1 MSFARKLQELRQQH
15 DLSQENLAEL
25 LNVSRQ
31 SVSKW
36 ERGKGYPEMDKL
48 LFLSNYFGVTLD
60 ELLKDPD
67 TPTNTGGKRRPIN
80 LTKPS
85 ANSVKEI
92 YPDKSGP
99 REAHPYNSE
108 VREAYP
114 GESPVQEIYPDADI
128 PRFKVASEAPNDIAQ
143 YGNYSCTP
151 QWSSNT
157 QSVSKGRSRKRK
169 SKNLPIFIV
178 IFILVLSA
186 ILISFIIAANIT
198 RQSSNIDTVSVP
210 DPEIYYEDDYVY
222 EYDYTDQY
230 SIKCCIDQ
238 ATETRYI
245 FDNEFGNGIVTT
257 LNPDEYV
264 EYIELLDLESGNTI
278 YGYDWYY
285 WDNPVLSVNNKTY
298 VIPEYMLLNYISP
311 EESGDHVI
319 ASDTE
324 NRQYFVP
331 KYILEAFDA
340 LMAEADSENNEDPE
354 NIENDENIENAEDED
369 NGEVPV
375 SGF

>member
-1 MSFARKLQELRQQH
+1 
-15 DLSQENLAEL
+15 
-25 LNVSRQ
+25 
-31 SVSKW
+31 
-36 ERGKGYPEMDKL
+36 MDKL

-157 QSVSKGRSRKRK
+157 QSVSKG
-169 SKNLPIFIV
+169 
-178 IFILVLSA
+178 
-186 ILISFIIAANIT
+186 
-198 RQSSNIDTVSVP
+198 
-210 DPEIYYEDDYVY
+210 
-222 EYDYTDQY
+222 
-230 SIKCCIDQ
+230 
-238 ATETRYI
+238 
-245 FDNEFGNGIVTT
+245 
-257 LNPDEYV
+257 
-264 EYIELLDLESGNTI
+264 
-278 YGYDWYY
+278 
-285 WDNPVLSVNNKTY
+285 
-298 VIPEYMLLNYISP
+298 
-311 EESGDHVI
+311 
-319 ASDTE
+319 
-324 NRQYFVP
+324 
-331 KYILEAFDA
+331 
-340 LMAEADSENNEDPE
+340 
-354 NIENDENIENAEDED
+354 
-369 NGEVPV
+369 
-375 SGF
+375 